1 MSTPSRVV
9 IVLIIFA
16 PSVELEERLV
26 GLDWPKAAPG
36 NTAPSVRA
44 AVPIKK
50 SRRDAAIAKGVRWFM
65 PLIAIVRIWCA
76 PFILCSVVADSA
88 FAVSWLLDASTT
100 AVVTGSDTESRIG
113 NCTLKA
119 SAESDL

>member
-50 SRRDAAIAKGVRWFM
+50 SRRDATTAKGAGWFES
-65 PLIAIVRIWCA
+65 LVVIVLIWCA
-76 PFILCSVVADSA
+76 PFTLWLGAADSA
-88 FAVSWLLDASTT
+88 FTVSWLLDASTT
-100 AVVTGSDTESRIG
+100 AVVTGS
-113 NCTLKA
+113 A
-119 SAESDL
+119 SATPKPK